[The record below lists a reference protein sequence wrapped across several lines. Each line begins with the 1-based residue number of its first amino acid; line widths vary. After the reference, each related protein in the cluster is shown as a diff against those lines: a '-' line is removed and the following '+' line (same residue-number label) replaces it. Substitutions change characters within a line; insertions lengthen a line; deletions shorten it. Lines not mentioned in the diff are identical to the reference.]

1 MDAVLDAMRAG
12 VKVAA
17 SLHATGVAD
26 LKNTVYEKLQRAMDI
41 TVVLTKKNRV
51 GEIKEI
57 IGC

>member
-1 MDAVLDAMRAG
+1 MLDAMRAG

-17 SLHATGVAD
+17 SLHATDVSD

-51 GEIKEI
+51 GEIKDI